1 MHILLAIIV
10 KEIRAL
16 TRDIHGLMVL
26 FVMPAIFILIMSLA
40 LKDVFSEN
48 SVLSLGYTVVNQDET
63 PLAQAFIDKLAQKGY
78 QYEAL
83 TGTSLAEI
91 KDKLRLGE
99 LSFALVLKEGFA
111 MSQVDF
117 DERPERPMLAMLV
130 DPGTNPAAL
139 AGFHGEVVK
148 ILTQQKMEILL
159 PDIISVSE
167 LENFDKSRFEKLF
180 NASILEVEYISAQLG
195 QKPTS
200 VQQSVPAWLVFS
212 MFFVVIPISTIFIK
226 ERELGTLT
234 RLSIMQVSG
243 TNILLGKL
251 VPFFVINQ
259 IQAIV
264 MILVGIYLVPRFG
277 GDALKLGYSLGGLW
291 LMAAATSVAAI
302 GFALFIA
309 VIARTTEQATTLGGV
324 SNIILGALGGI
335 MVPKSVMPI
344 FMQEIT
350 DFSPMAWALE
360 GFLTILVRQGG
371 IADVMSQV
379 VALLLFAVT
388 MLLLAGTLYRIKT

>member
-1 MHILLAIIV
+1 
-10 KEIRAL
+10 
-16 TRDIHGLMVL
+16 
-26 FVMPAIFILIMSLA
+26 
-40 LKDVFSEN
+40 
-48 SVLSLGYTVVNQDET
+48 
-63 PLAQAFIDKLAQKGY
+63 
-78 QYEAL
+78 
-83 TGTSLAEI
+83 
-91 KDKLRLGE
+91 
-99 LSFALVLKEGFA
+99 
-111 MSQVDF
+111 
-117 DERPERPMLAMLV
+117 
-130 DPGTNPAAL
+130 
-139 AGFHGEVVK
+139 
-148 ILTQQKMEILL
+148 
-159 PDIISVSE
+159 
-167 LENFDKSRFEKLF
+167 
-180 NASILEVEYISAQLG
+180 
-195 QKPTS
+195 
-200 VQQSVPAWLVFS
+200 
-212 MFFVVIPISTIFIK
+212 
-226 ERELGTLT
+226 
-234 RLSIMQVSG
+234 
-243 TNILLGKL
+243 
-251 VPFFVINQ
+251 
-259 IQAIV
+259 

-277 GDALKLGYSLGGLW
+277 GDALKLGHSLGGLW